1 MHYNKMSLFTRHKYR
16 DRCCVRCILSCCAI
30 GYILILLILIIKH
43 SQSSICLPATADF
56 VIVDRQDEWKY
67 QNSITGQWYNWKLPL
82 RKQHNDT
89 EWTVKW
95 LNTSPKSSLGV
106 IVYLTTRNELASLNQ
121 SFLQLSRLLFLSPR
135 PVVIFHEGD
144 FNDNDLQQSLA
155 HTLGVHTPLA
165 FERIE
170 FSKRSNQDKSIRH
183 RIPFTYLN
191 MCRFFTLMLPNHPL
205 LTLFSYYWRLDAHS
219 FIFGPNHIRD
229 PFEIMQKQQ
238 IQYAFIMAN
247 EEDEIFAVGLWSF
260 FYKFLNTHCL
270 KPSVAVSRT
279 QTGWFG
285 GYSYAII
292 FTNFAI
298 ANVSL
303 FRDHPLMQSW
313 LQAVD
318 LNDGIYRHRW
328 GDAPVHTLVLSQL
341 IERNQIVRFRYFGY
355 MHRHEYVCASGIEGS
370 SCEKQVQSFFTKDRS
385 FYDNYDDG
393 CWPSSRNPLCHYYP
407 RIEL

>member
-1 MHYNKMSLFTRHKYR
+1 MTIFGRHKNKNRYS
-16 DRCCVRCILSCCAI
+16 VRCILSCCAL
-30 GYILILLILIIKH
+30 GYILLIFILIVKY
-43 SQSSICLPATADF
+43 SQSSICLPGKADND
-56 VIVDRQDEWKY
+56 IILDRQDEWKY
-67 QNSITGQWYNWKLPL
+67 QNSITGQWYHWKIPFK
-82 RKQHNDT
+82 KQHHDT
-89 EWTVKW
+89 NWTVKW
-95 LNTSPKSSLGV
+95 LNTPPTSLLGV

-121 SFLQLSRLLFLSPR
+121 SFIQLSRLLVNYPR
-135 PVVIFHEGD
+135 PVVVFHEGD
-144 FNDNDLQQSLA
+144 FDDNDLQQFLA
-155 HTLGVHTPLA
+155 HRLGSRTPLA
-165 FERIE
+165 FERIK
-170 FSKRSNQDKSIRH
+170 FANRSNQHESIQH

-219 FIFGPNHIRD
+219 FIFGPNPIRD

-247 EEDEIFAVGLWSF
+247 EEGEGYAVDLWSLF
-260 FYKFLNTHCL
+260 HKFLNRHCL
-270 KPSVAVSRT
+270 KPSAAMRQT

-285 GYSYAII
+285 GYSHAII

-303 FRDHPLMQSW
+303 FRDHPLMQAW

-318 LNDGIYRHRW
+318 LNGGIYRHRW
-328 GDAPVHTLVLSQL
+328 GDAPVHTLALSQL

-370 SCEKQVQSFFTKDRS
+370 PCEEQVRSFFTKHRTL
-385 FYDNYDDG
+385 YDNYDDG

-407 RIEL
+407 QIEL